1 MPTIFTHAVAATAL
15 GQPYPAHLRS
25 PRFWFW
31 TVTCSMLPDVDV
43 IGFGFGIRY
52 GDFLG
57 HRGFTHSLLFAAIVG
72 MLVGRGRGWLSMY
85 FALITASHGVFDA
98 MTDGGLGIA
107 FFSPFDTTR
116 YFFPWRPLRVSP
128 IGPGFFSG
136 RALVVLTSEL
146 RWIWLPS
153 AVLALAAWAW
163 RRRTK

>member
-1 MPTIFTHAVAATAL
+1 
-15 GQPYPAHLRS
+15 
-25 PRFWFW
+25 
-31 TVTCSMLPDVDV
+31 
-43 IGFGFGIRY
+43 
-52 GDFLG
+52 
-57 HRGFTHSLLFAAIVG
+57 
-72 MLVGRGRGWLSMY
+72 MY